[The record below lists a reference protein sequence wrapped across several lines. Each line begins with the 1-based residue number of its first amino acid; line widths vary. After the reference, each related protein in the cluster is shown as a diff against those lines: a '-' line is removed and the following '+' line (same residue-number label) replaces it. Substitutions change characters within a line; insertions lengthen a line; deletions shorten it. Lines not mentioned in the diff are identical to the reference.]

1 MIRFKKLININTGV
15 LRNVVTKDRQF
26 IGNIDLVIQ
35 KGDPIITEMFIE
47 KEYRENGYGTKL
59 LNNTEE
65 ELFKLGASKVH
76 LNLWSLDR
84 CYFNFYDFYHKRGY
98 STMSNDNKYTIM
110 DNGENLY
117 YNLNLSKNLIPIFQ
131 TKI

>member
-1 MIRFKKLININTGV
+1 MIGFNKFININTNI
-15 LRNVVTKDRQF
+15 LRNVITRDRQF
-26 IGNIDLVIQ
+26 LGNIDIAIQ

-47 KEYRENGYGTKL
+47 KEYRKKGYGTKL

-65 ELFKLGASKVH
+65 ELFKLGATYIH

-98 STMSNDNKYTIM
+98 STMLNDNEYNVM

-117 YNLNLSKNLIPIFQ
+117 YNLNLTKNLLNTQYP
-131 TKI
+131 KI